1 MKLSDEKINSIDTLI
16 DTYKKNNE
24 DLSFELE
31 KLKQE
36 KKLEKEE
43 SNKIISE
50 FEFTLKEKDAIYQ
63 NELEK
68 KRIQYEQNLNEQ
80 IEENE
85 NLNNKLLEYK
95 MDKDKYKSDLEIAN
109 EEIQNLS
116 KKVDEQSLKFNQIL
130 KENDEYYQN
139 QINKLNQRLRL
150 KMQEDNNEL
159 NNSDNFNNNY
169 ITNQKLAKN
178 GEEVFNELIKLKKE
192 NEQLKIENEKLK
204 QENERLKNND
214 NYINNNFDD
223 L

>member
-1 MKLSDEKINSIDTLI
+1 M
-16 DTYKKNNE
+16 
-24 DLSFELE
+24 
-31 KLKQE
+31 
-36 KKLEKEE
+36 
-43 SNKIISE
+43 
-50 FEFTLKEKDAIYQ
+50 
-63 NELEK
+63 
-68 KRIQYEQNLNEQ
+68 NEQ